1 MCCFDMSNWCKCQCG
16 IGDNDMRIG
25 NLCKTPMGKE
35 YSGKGYVYFSYLNNA
50 AWVGLNER
58 EMITAASRKKTEAVI
73 EEKKSADVIEGS
85 ND

>member
-1 MCCFDMSNWCKCQCG
+1 MPTLTITYCGMTLFDGEVDGFRWDDLPGHSVTVTGQLTKP
-16 IGDNDMRIG
+16 
-25 NLCKTPMGKE
+25 K
-35 YSGKGYVYFSYLNNA
+35 A
-50 AWVGLNER
+50 AGTGLGALA